1 VSAALLH
8 HRLPASPAARLPP
21 AQLLPP
27 FSPCALSPPPDAPS
41 SSPPL
46 PPPLAAGLLFGAS
59 PHTLTRAPLSLFA
72 TVGHKS
78 DELLSHAGSK
88 KGGMKKGVAV
98 RAGPVMKIAGL
109 HSDGQPIQL
118 QLQATAREGIRS
130 RLLVKITVLAP
141 RRGDPLLVKQLLG
154 EAPMVDAHAA
164 KKAATSVRHAPS
176 MAHSAGGAAAAAKAV
191 AQVDAGAAKR
201 GGVKFAEGDDDDDE
215 NEELEEPQSGSDSSV
230 DSIRP
235 LKASTLAKMPKAEG
249 GTETRIAGASCPP
262 AFPPARLPPA
272 AFALQCS
279 TMHSTDDSCAH
290 FLPLL
295 LPSSSAD
302 WVQGMSKDLDGV
314 EAEGRGGRVARAA
327 DSDSGSDP
335 GMEASAMRRVSRE
348 PVRARACR
356 AAANPPS
363 LLSLPLLL

>member
-1 VSAALLH
+1 MLA
-8 HRLPASPAARLPP
+8 PP
-21 AQLLPP
+21 PN
-27 FSPCALSPPPDAPS
+27 ALSS
-41 SSPPL
+41 SSPSL
-46 PPPLAAGLLFGAS
+46 PPPFAAGLLFGAS

-164 KKAATSVRHAPS
+164 KKAATSIRHAPS
-176 MAHSAGGAAAAAKAV
+176 MTPSAGGAAAAKAV

-262 AFPPARLPPA
+262 ASPPSCPPARLPPA
-272 AFALQCS
+272 AFAQQGS
-279 TMHSTDDSCAH
+279 TMHSADDSCVRFPAPPPS
-290 FLPLL
+290 FLL
-295 LPSSSAD
+295 LRRLGPGHE
-302 WVQGMSKDLDGV
+302 QGPGRRR
-314 EAEGRGGRVARAA
+314 GRGPRRPRRAGRRQRLGLRPRHGGVRDAPRQQGAGARTRLQGSRQPPVIAVVAAA
-327 DSDSGSDP
+327 ALAAPVAATAAAACD
-335 GMEASAMRRVSRE
+335 E
-348 PVRARACR
+348 PVH
-356 AAANPPS
+356 
-363 LLSLPLLL
+363 

>member
-1 VSAALLH
+1 VLA
-8 HRLPASPAARLPP
+8 
-21 AQLLPP
+21 
-27 FSPCALSPPPDAPS
+27 PPPNAPPP
-41 SSPPL
+41 SPPL

-164 KKAATSVRHAPS
+164 KKAATSIRHAPS
-176 MAHSAGGAAAAAKAV
+176 MTPSAGGAAAAKAV

-201 GGVKFAEGDDDDDE
+201 GGVKFAGA
-215 NEELEEPQSGSDSSV
+215 GSRDA
-230 DSIRP
+230 R
-235 LKASTLAKMPKAEG
+235 
-249 GTETRIAGASCPP
+249 
-262 AFPPARLPPA
+262 RLPPPT
-272 AFALQCS
+272 ALR
-279 TMHSTDDSCAH
+279 
-290 FLPLL
+290 F
-295 LPSSSAD
+295 
-302 WVQGMSKDLDGV
+302 G
-314 EAEGRGGRVARAA
+314 
-327 DSDSGSDP
+327 
-335 GMEASAMRRVSRE
+335 
-348 PVRARACR
+348 
-356 AAANPPS
+356 
-363 LLSLPLLL
+363 